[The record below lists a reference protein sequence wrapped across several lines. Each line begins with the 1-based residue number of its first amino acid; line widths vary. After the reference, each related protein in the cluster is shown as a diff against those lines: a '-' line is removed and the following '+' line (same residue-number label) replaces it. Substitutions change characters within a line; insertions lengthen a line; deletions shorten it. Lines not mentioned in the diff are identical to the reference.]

1 MKNIIFLSLVLLLS
15 SCSTLYYQVYTVK
28 SDNVKE
34 QNNALVYENDDCQII
49 YNLWKDG
56 GRAGFIFFNKTDK
69 NIFVDLNKCFFIKN
83 NKAYDYFL
91 NRSTSFNNSSTL
103 SQTDEIAYGSSS
115 LKFSEYFDANKYTF
129 INSIYIPEMMFSSR
143 AETHL
148 NAAIHSNAITHSEAV
163 KKRKSASY
171 SFSKGISYKEK
182 DIICIP
188 PKSFKEINEYLI
200 SNEVLL
206 IDAGKM
212 FPYKTPY
219 KFTFDELNTPLKFS
233 NAICYFMDNDNDYI
247 INNDFYVE
255 SIENHSEKSFIKK
268 EKYNKGDWELYSESY
283 VREKKPV
290 YYRYFFTVSGP
301 DKFYISYK

>member
-49 YNLWKDG
+49 YNLWSDG
-56 GRAGFIFFNKTDK
+56 GRSGFIFFNKTDK

-91 NRSTSFNNSSTL
+91 NRSSAL
-103 SQTDEIAYGSSS
+103 SQTNEIMAYGSAS
-115 LKFSEYFDANKYTF
+115 LKFGEYFDADKYTF
-129 INSIYIPEMMFSSR
+129 INSIYNPKIISR
-143 AETHL
+143 
-148 NAAIHSNAITHSEAV
+148 SEAFTY
-163 KKRKSASY
+163 SASVAKTKGASS
-171 SFSKGISYKEK
+171 SFTKGISYKEK

-188 PKSFKEINEYLI
+188 PKSFKEINEYII
-200 SNEVLL
+200 SKDV
-206 IDAGKM
+206 IVDCGKM
-212 FPYKTPY
+212 SPRKTPY

-233 NAICYFMDNDNDYI
+233 NVICYFMDNDNDYI

-255 SIENHSEKSFIKK
+255 SIENHSEKSAIKK
-268 EKYNKGDWELYSESY
+268 EKYDEECTESD
-283 VREKKPV
+283 KHI
-290 YYRYFFTVSGP
+290 YYEYFFTVSGP
-301 DKFYISYK
+301 NKFYIPYSPDKL

>member
-1 MKNIIFLSLVLLLS
+1 M
-15 SCSTLYYQVYTVK
+15 
-28 SDNVKE
+28 
-34 QNNALVYENDDCQII
+34 
-49 YNLWKDG
+49 
-56 GRAGFIFFNKTDK
+56 
-69 NIFVDLNKCFFIKN
+69 NKCFFIKN

-91 NRSTSFNNSSTL
+91 NRSSTL
-103 SQTDEIAYGSSS
+103 SQTNEIMAYGSAS
-115 LKFSEYFDANKYTF
+115 LKFGEYFDADKYTF
-129 INSIYIPEMMFSSR
+129 INSIYDPEIISR
-143 AETHL
+143 
-148 NAAIHSNAITHSEAV
+148 
-163 KKRKSASY
+163 SASVAKTKGASS
-171 SFSKGISYKEK
+171 SFTKGISYKEK

-301 DKFYISYK
+301 NKFYISYK

>member
-1 MKNIIFLSLVLLLS
+1 MKNIIFLSLVLLFS

-49 YNLWKDG
+49 YNLWSDG
-56 GRAGFIFFNKTDK
+56 GRSGFIFFNKTDK

-83 NKAYDYFL
+83 NKAYDYFF
-91 NRSTSFNNSSTL
+91 NRSSTL
-103 SQTDEIAYGSSS
+103 SQTNEIMAYGSAS
-115 LKFSEYFDANKYTF
+115 LKFGEYFDADKYTF
-129 INSIYIPEMMFSSR
+129 INSIYDPEIISR
-143 AETHL
+143 
-148 NAAIHSNAITHSEAV
+148 
-163 KKRKSASY
+163 SASVAKTKGASS
-171 SFSKGISYKEK
+171 SFTKGISYKEK

-301 DKFYISYK
+301 NKFYISYK